1 MTKQIERG
9 TIERGTIEQLTATYD
24 ATLIEYNK
32 AIADAAE
39 YNIVKG
45 QTYMNKSLDEG
56 AATNVEECEAMCS
69 ANKLCTGA
77 TFNEQEQYCRT
88 SSGQGNPTVS
98 NDGDY
103 AIISNK
109 HKIKSLEKRL
119 ETLNGQI
126 ADLME
131 TVDEAEL
138 DANDE
143 ELKEL
148 LEETPQE
155 EDFGGSLVENSII
168 VLRHNKYVYIG
179 LAIGALLLAIITFK
193 LSAAAIVTAVTAAT
207 SSVTSLVTSSP
218 ITSSINSSPISLET
232 PIDSPTTD
240 ISMPEMLDLT
250 GGGKMFSLRKVKFP
264 SFKKLTSI
272 PMVIMFLASAVA
284 YLLTK
289 Q

>member
-1 MTKQIERG
+1 MTEQIERG
-9 TIERGTIEQLTATYD
+9 TIERLTATYD

-45 QTYMNKSLDEG
+45 QTYMNEVLDEG
-56 AATNVEECEAMCS
+56 AAANVEECEAMCS

-88 SSGQGNPTVS
+88 SSGKGNPTVS

-126 ADLME
+126 ADMME
-131 TVDEAEL
+131 TENDDTKL

-148 LEETPQE
+148 LEETPQTEQE
-155 EDFGGSLVENSII
+155 EAFGTSLVENSKI
-168 VLRHNKYVYIG
+168 VMRQNKYVYI
-179 LAIGALLLAIITFK
+179 AFVVGALILMFLLFKFSATAIV
-193 LSAAAIVTAVTAAT
+193 AAAAVISEAT
-207 SSVTSLVTSSP
+207 TTPLTSP
-218 ITSSINSSPISLET
+218 ITSPFTGEET
-232 PIDSPTTD
+232 PSNPTD
-240 ISMPEMLDLT
+240 LSAALDMS
-250 GGGKMFSLRKVKFP
+250 GGGKI
-264 SFKKLTSI
+264 FKKITSMPI
-272 PMVIMFLASAVA
+272 VIMFLASVVA
-284 YLLTK
+284 FLISK
-289 Q
+289 A